1 MCPSQVTSAVPR
13 SVPGTRLASSQ
24 GACIRYSSLLPSS
37 GQSLSPPPPFLIF
50 RSQSISG
57 LKKHTDILV
66 PPLIFQPKKG
76 RSHE

>member
-1 MCPSQVTSAVPR
+1 MPLPGDLCGAEVSAGHTLGLLSRRMHTVQL
-13 SVPGTRLASSQ
+13 LASFLWSVTF
-24 GACIRYSSLLPSS
+24 P
-37 GQSLSPPPPFLIF
+37 PPPPFLIF

>member
-13 SVPGTRLASSQ
+13 SVLGTRLASSQ

-37 GQSLSPPPPFLIF
+37 GQSLYPLPFLIF